1 MRDYCLTI
9 SKKGKAKF
17 ISHLDLYRTLE
28 RALRRS
34 LLPISFTEGYNPHPK
49 ISFLTALELGATS
62 DCEKAIITLQEPL
75 PAPQIRERLN
85 RFLPG
90 EIRIEDVSQLNKK
103 EIIADSTL
111 FILTITFPIHIKRE
125 DVEEAIKKF
134 FETPTFPIKR
144 DQKGKIKEIN
154 LKDFVRDL
162 KLRDFQPSKANLEL
176 LVSLTPYGSAK
187 PREVIEALQSFLP
200 QLKLVQVHRANLF
213 LKEK

>member
-134 FETPTFPIKR
+134 LETPTFPIKR